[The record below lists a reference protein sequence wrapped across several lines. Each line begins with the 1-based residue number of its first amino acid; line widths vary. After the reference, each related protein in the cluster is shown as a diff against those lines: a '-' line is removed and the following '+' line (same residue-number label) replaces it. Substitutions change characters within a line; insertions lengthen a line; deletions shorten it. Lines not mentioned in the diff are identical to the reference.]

1 MVAESLMT
9 DEMAPL
15 RVTDTGREA
24 LTIMNVFSVRHL
36 PIVENEKLLGI
47 ISEDDI
53 LSNDIDAAVASYQIP
68 LNKSAVLVYDHIYE
82 VMRILAESKLT
93 VIPVV
98 NEKNEY
104 VGLISQDAVLNYFA
118 SSGSFAEP
126 GSIVVLSIGKRD
138 YSLAE
143 ISRLVESEKGTILSS
158 LITSQPDSQKIDVT
172 LKLSSQNIQ
181 NIVATLRR
189 FDYEIK
195 AAYSESD
202 YLDTLQERYDSL
214 MSYLNV

>member
-36 PIVENEKLLGI
+36 PIVDDKTLLGV

-53 LSNDIDAAVASYQIP
+53 LSNDIDEAVSSYQFPI
-68 LNKSAVLVYDHIYE
+68 NKSAVLKHEHIYE

-104 VGLISQDAVLNYFA
+104 IGLISQDVVLNYFA
-118 SSGSFAEP
+118 SSGSFTEP

-158 LITSQPDSQKIDVT
+158 LISSKPDSQRIDVT

-181 NIVATLRR
+181 AIIATLRR

-202 YLDTLQERYDSL
+202 YLNTLQERYDSL